1 MTPSHTLEIGI
12 VGAGIAG
19 LAAAIALR
27 RAGHRVEIFERSQF
41 KNEIGAAISM
51 TPNGMR
57 VLDRWGF
64 DAERFGPVD
73 NNQIRILKADNLDT
87 MYKDQWPGM
96 TEKYGARFCAF
107 HRVDFH
113 RGLREMAI
121 DDDSQYGTPASIKL
135 ASEVTALDCEGVVL
149 TTSDGTR
156 FEKDLIVVADGSHS
170 RFASQVDGKDIPTQK
185 IGKSVFR
192 TLIPFDKLM
201 SDDGIRKVFEGQ
213 PSGFCSVL
221 NPMTGV
227 FCVTYP
233 CRE

>member
-1 MTPSHTLEIGI
+1 MPSPQKLEIGV

-27 RAGHRVEIFERSQF
+27 RAGHNVEIFERSQF
-41 KNEIGAAISM
+41 KNEIGAAITM

-64 DAERFGPVD
+64 DADRFGPVD
-73 NNQIRILKADNLDT
+73 NNQIRILKADSLDV
-87 MYKDQWPGM
+87 MYHDEWPGM
-96 TEKYGARFCAF
+96 AEKYRARFCAF

-113 RGLREMAI
+113 RGLRELATGSGSLHGPPAI
-121 DDDSQYGTPASIKL
+121 ISL
-135 ASEVTALDCEGVVL
+135 ASEVVELDCEAGL
-149 TTSDGTR
+149 LFTSDGTK

-170 RFASQVDGKDIPTQK
+170 RFAAQVDGKGIATQK
-185 IGKSVFR
+185 IGKSVSR
-192 TLIPFDKLM
+192 TLIPFDRLM
-201 SDDGIRKVFEGQ
+201 SDDGIRRLFEVH
-213 PSGFCSVL
+213 PTGFCSVL
-221 NPMTGV
+221 SPMTGV